1 MKAPFELDARLAA
14 DSVPVADLAL
24 STVRLMKD
32 ANYPWLLV
40 VPKKA
45 GAVELIDL
53 DCDERAVLVEE
64 IATVSEVLK
73 AATGCDKLN
82 VAALG
87 NVVAQL
93 HVHVIARFATD
104 AAWPGPVWNKV
115 PALAYAE
122 GALEALAARLAD
134 ALPGTAAA
142 AR

>member
-1 MKAPFELDARLAA
+1 MKAEFELDARLAA

-24 STVRLMKD
+24 STVRAMRD

-64 IATVSEVLK
+64 IAAVSEALK

-87 NVVAQL
+87 NVVSQL
-93 HVHVIARFATD
+93 HVHVIARFASD

-115 PALAYAE
+115 PATAYAA
-122 GALEALAARLAD
+122 GALDAFVARIAD
-134 ALPGTAAA
+134 ALPGGN
-142 AR
+142 